1 MMGSTS
7 FRSNFFVV
15 GYPQAL
21 GRNVSVSFVFRRRRF
36 ADDEGPRDPSIAKRP
51 SLPAS
56 PSSTPME
63 VDDNGGRTRKDA
75 GGDSRRDEPSFD
87 FSSGDTA
94 GEEAVPAPTEGSS
107 SAGGAGDA
115 SSPAR
120 SDVPGGEGS
129 PADTGRPVQTK
140 GPTGISFSYTS
151 PKNTIAANFSSTS
164 IAASRLSKALVRSLT
179 IRELSTV
186 GPTIL
191 GHAIHCSWSQELLR
205 ACLSRVLPDPTP
217 GDVVIRVTIESLR
230 AFFDYEDPNHPWQI
244 MRQLLPEEPC
254 LFDIAGFDP
263 KAHVSK
269 RAPYETR
276 IKVLWAN
283 FRGDGPKPDLG
294 FALWERYHW
303 ILAGA
308 VEKGFARE
316 ASDPN
321 HDRTLLKN
329 QYMKW
334 CLESVTVPRHSFI
347 RPELIVEPSVPS
359 YPVEPLPL
367 VPKTTDWLAEAAA
380 LERRQPWRAAWVFAP
395 STTHTTPR
403 TFLATM
409 TRQSSVHAL
418 QTPLLSV
425 EPLCDPS
432 LTPAQLVPDWQ
443 RRFFSA
449 PGSLHQPSAAASAG
463 GGNDGSSA
471 SGPHQSP
478 RVSSRRRREG

>member
-1 MMGSTS
+1 
-7 FRSNFFVV
+7 
-15 GYPQAL
+15 
-21 GRNVSVSFVFRRRRF
+21 
-36 ADDEGPRDPSIAKRP
+36 
-51 SLPAS
+51 
-56 PSSTPME
+56 ME

-115 SSPAR
+115 SSSAR

-129 PADTGRPVQTK
+129 PADTGRPGQTK
-140 GPTGISFSYTS
+140 GRHRYLVLLHLSEEH
-151 PKNTIAANFSSTS
+151 IAANFSSTS
-164 IAASRLSKALVRSLT
+164 IAASRVS
-179 IRELSTV
+179 
-186 GPTIL
+186 
-191 GHAIHCSWSQELLR
+191 
-205 ACLSRVLPDPTP
+205 
-217 GDVVIRVTIESLR
+217 SLR

-321 HDRTLLKN
+321 HDRALLKN

-403 TFLATM
+403 MFLAIM

-418 QTPLLSV
+418 QTPLLSA
-425 EPLCDPS
+425 EPLW
-432 LTPAQLVPDWQ
+432 LTELDTGSTRSRLATSFLLGPG
-443 RRFFSA
+443 FS
-449 PGSLHQPSAAASAG
+449 
-463 GGNDGSSA
+463 SSIICCC
-471 SGPHQSP
+471 
-478 RVSSRRRREG
+478 VCWWW